1 MFNELQ
7 PRHGHH
13 FSAGDTVFIINHG
26 QFHTS
31 VTGPT
36 TIATLRQGAHGTPVL
51 TCGSSEF
58 FQDTHRGVDN
68 PNMFLLPEGDPALDL
83 VPQITQMRQVVNQ
96 IHHRASAMISNPSDE
111 NLGSLVESAR
121 ELIEHNGHDQTLP
134 QRDTEPAQDAPAT
147 EIPVLESSVLE
158 PVAAELTQPSEPAP
172 QDSPVSQSTVV
183 ELTAAAPSASPA
195 PSAVSTPSSSPAPT
209 KAKHGLTADGKPH
222 DENAQVLT
230 TRGAGRGLC
239 SCGQLSEVLPSRE
252 ARRQWMIEHKR
263 ESDLVT
269 TA

>member
-51 TCGSSEF
+51 TCGSSQF

-68 PNMFLLPEGDPALDL
+68 PDMFLLPEGDPALDL
-83 VPQITQMRQVVNQ
+83 VPQITQVRQVVNQ
-96 IHHRASAMISNPSDE
+96 IHHRASSMISNPSDE
-111 NLGSLVESAR
+111 NLSSLIESAQ
-121 ELIEHNGHDQTLP
+121 ELIEYGDHGNREADHPSQEANETSRPVENDLTHTP
-134 QRDTEPAQDAPAT
+134 AKPEPTEP
-147 EIPVLESSVLE
+147 
-158 PVAAELTQPSEPAP
+158 EPAP
-172 QDSPVSQSTVV
+172 ENTQ
-183 ELTAAAPSASPA
+183 AAPSPVATL
-195 PSAVSTPSSSPAPT
+195 PSRKPT
-209 KAKHGLTADGKPH
+209 GNRPTRMRHGLTADGRPH
-222 DENAQVLT
+222 DENAQVLN

-263 ESDLVT
+263 ESDLVG
-269 TA
+269 AA

>member
-26 QFHTS
+26 RFHTS
-31 VTGPT
+31 MTGPT
-36 TIATLRQGAHGTPVL
+36 TITTLRQGAHGTPVL

-68 PNMFLLPEGDPALDL
+68 SDMFLLSEGDPALDL
-83 VPQITQMRQVVNQ
+83 VPQITQVRQVVNQ

-111 NLGSLVESAR
+111 NLGSLIESAR
-121 ELIEHNGHDQTLP
+121 ELVEQGNHNQTP
-134 QRDTEPAQDAPAT
+134 AQQDTEAP
-147 EIPVLESSVLE
+147 ILDSSVLE
-158 PVAAELTQPSEPAP
+158 PSAAEPARPSAPAP

-195 PSAVSTPSSSPAPT
+195 PSAASTPSSSPAPT

-263 ESDLVT
+263 ESDLVG
-269 TA
+269 AA

>member
-36 TIATLRQGAHGTPVL
+36 TIATLRQGSHGTPVL
-51 TCGSSEF
+51 TCGSSQF

-68 PNMFLLPEGDPALDL
+68 PDMFLLPEGDPALDL
-83 VPQITQMRQVVNQ
+83 IPRITQMRQVVNQ
-96 IHHRASAMISNPSDE
+96 IHHRASAMISNPSDQ
-111 NLGSLVESAR
+111 NLDSLVESAR
-121 ELIEHNGHDQTLP
+121 ELIEHGSHNQTPDQ
-134 QRDTEPAQDAPAT
+134 QDTEPAQDAPAT
-147 EIPVLESSVLE
+147 ELPILESSVLE
-158 PVAAELTQPSEPAP
+158 PVAAELTQPSVPAP
-172 QDSPVSQSTVV
+172 QIPPVPQSTVV
-183 ELTAAAPSASPA
+183 ELTAAAPSASPGPSA
-195 PSAVSTPSSSPAPT
+195 PSAPT
-209 KAKHGLTADGKPH
+209 KTKHGLTADGKPH

-263 ESDLVT
+263 ESDLVG
-269 TA
+269 AA

>member
-26 QFHTS
+26 RFHTS
-31 VTGPT
+31 MTGPT
-36 TIATLRQGAHGTPVL
+36 TITTLRQGAHGTPVL

-68 PNMFLLPEGDPALDL
+68 SDMFLLPEGDPALDL

-121 ELIEHNGHDQTLP
+121 ELIEHNGHNQTLP

-172 QDSPVSQSTVV
+172 QDPPVPQSAVV
-183 ELTAAAPSASPA
+183 ELTAAAPSASPGPSA
-195 PSAVSTPSSSPAPT
+195 PSAPT
-209 KAKHGLTADGKPH
+209 KTKHGLTADGKPH
-222 DENAQVLT
+222 DENGQILT

-239 SCGQLSEVLPSRE
+239 SCGVLSEVLPTRE
-252 ARRQWMIEHKR
+252 ARRKWMIQHKR
-263 ESDLVT
+263 ESSLQ
-269 TA
+269 AAA

>member
-51 TCGSSEF
+51 TCGSSQF

-68 PNMFLLPEGDPALDL
+68 PDMFLLPEGDPALDL
-83 VPQITQMRQVVNQ
+83 VPQITQVRQVVNQ

-111 NLGSLVESAR
+111 NLGSLIESAR

-134 QRDTEPAQDAPAT
+134 QRDTESTQDT
-147 EIPVLESSVLE
+147 PVPEPSVPE
-158 PVAAELTQPSEPAP
+158 PVAAEPTQPSEPAP
-172 QDSPVSQSTVV
+172 QGTVV
-183 ELTAAAPSASPA
+183 EITAAAPSASSA
-195 PSAVSTPSSSPAPT
+195 PSEPT
-209 KAKHGLTADGKPH
+209 KAKHGLAADGKPH
-222 DENAQVLT
+222 DENAQILS

-263 ESDLVT
+263 ESDLVG
-269 TA
+269 AA